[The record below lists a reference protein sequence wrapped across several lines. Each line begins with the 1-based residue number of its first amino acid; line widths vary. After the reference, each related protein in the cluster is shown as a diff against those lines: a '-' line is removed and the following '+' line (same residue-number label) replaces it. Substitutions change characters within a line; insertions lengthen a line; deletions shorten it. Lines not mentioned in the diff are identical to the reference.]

1 MPLPNIRRLITGLA
15 QQLAI
20 RGKARIQYR
29 WVNYKRGRG
38 LGVGAP
44 FQGLQHPAL
53 LTVKP
58 RYQNAATGRAGRGGG
73 KVLREFHA
81 VLPQRIGVRHEAAQ
95 ELLGAMH
102 ALREHRREPHLID
115 EDEQD
120 VGWATGCR
128 GRAVWLRQCQ
138 AQAAGRCSFEEIASL
153 HNELLIVLLKAGG
166 RRSGWACDFGS
177 SSTLPYGHTLP
188 AISSNYAPMR

>member
-1 MPLPNIRRLITGLA
+1 
-15 QQLAI
+15 
-20 RGKARIQYR
+20 
-29 WVNYKRGRG
+29 
-38 LGVGAP
+38 
-44 FQGLQHPAL
+44 
-53 LTVKP
+53 
-58 RYQNAATGRAGRGGG
+58 
-73 KVLREFHA
+73 
-81 VLPQRIGVRHEAAQ
+81 
-95 ELLGAMH
+95 MH
-102 ALREHRREPHLID
+102 ALREHCREPHLID

-138 AQAAGRCSFEEIASL
+138 AQAAGRCSFEEIASI